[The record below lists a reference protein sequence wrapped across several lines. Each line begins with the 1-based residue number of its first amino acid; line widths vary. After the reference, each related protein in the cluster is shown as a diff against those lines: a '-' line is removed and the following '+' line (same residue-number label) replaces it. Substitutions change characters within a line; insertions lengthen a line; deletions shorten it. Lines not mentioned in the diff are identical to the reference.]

1 MQNLPKYITTLLQKH
16 KYSFEK
22 DCYDVF
28 TNILKIPEYKIALK
42 RYLTDI
48 PSNHANSAVIKDIIS
63 ENIENK
69 ENFVYKNR
77 IMKDWEDFA
86 YNEIFVII
94 KTSKYISGASL
105 DSNSKLGVRTYGEN
119 LLLETSKCFSLF
131 WEKDNSDSLFKKYEN
146 YELFTDFEVDKDITN
161 NILYGKIL
169 TLNPVIWDDFVIQLI
184 TDYFPNFEFNKRL
197 SKKGKIRLTKKIN
210 NEYSL
215 AIEFNKGF
223 IKKFISTD
231 LFPFPKYFNL
241 VLISNDENPKSNRN
255 TVYELSLGILGNPFS
270 FLSLL
275 PPDRYVQMMIY
286 ELDSNKVI
294 SSKHIAQ
301 VKQSQNC
308 ERLSVEYNKG
318 FVLRSKQYI
327 IYYMSVLQYTSL
339 CYLDY
344 LEKVILDLPQIKMEH
359 TD

>member
-1 MQNLPKYITTLLQKH
+1 MRNLPEYITTLLQKH

-48 PSNHANSAVIKDIIS
+48 PSNHANSTVIKDIIS

-69 ENFVYKNR
+69 ENFVYKSR
-77 IMKDWEDFA
+77 VMKDWEVFG
-86 YNEIFVII
+86 YNEICVII
-94 KTSKYISGASL
+94 KSSKYILGASIEPRVGTSYAE
-105 DSNSKLGVRTYGEN
+105 DI
-119 LLLETSKCFSLF
+119 LLETSKCLSLF
-131 WEKDNSDSLFKKYEN
+131 WGKDNSDSLFKKYEN

-161 NILYGKIL
+161 RILYGKIL

-184 TDYFPNFEFNKRL
+184 TNYFPNFEFNKGL
-197 SKKGKIRLTKKIN
+197 SKKGKIRLTRKIN
-210 NEYSL
+210 NKYLL
-215 AIEFNKGF
+215 AIEFDKAF
-223 IKKFISTD
+223 IKKIVSTD
-231 LFPFPKYFNL
+231 LFSFPKYFNL
-241 VLISNDENPKSNRN
+241 VLISNDENSQLNKNKIN
-255 TVYELSLGILGNPFS
+255 ELSLGILGNPFS

-275 PPDRYVQMMIY
+275 PPHRYLQMMIY

-294 SSKHIAQ
+294 SSKHIGQ
-301 VKQSQNC
+301 VTQSQNC
-308 ERLSVEYNKG
+308 EKLSVEYNKN

-344 LEKVILDLPQIKMEH
+344 LEKVILDLPQIEMEL